1 MTTSQL
7 IFSPLLPPVWLAIP
21 GVLAVLATLAALLTR
36 ARGAILRAAA
46 FLLLVCILAGPSLV
60 AQNRQTLPDIAL
72 LLIDQ
77 SQSMGIGNRTALASR
92 AAAALRHAAGT
103 TDLRIV
109 TIPAA
114 PDGGTAAFTA
124 LRAAL
129 AAIPPD
135 RLAGIIAITDGE
147 ITDAPTTTN
156 LPAPFTALL
165 TAKAEET
172 DRELRLLNAPTYG
185 LVGQTVPMQFA
196 VFDHGTNDNGE
207 TTPVTISEDG
217 KPIATT
223 QVTIGDKITINLPIP
238 HAGPIIIAAAV
249 ATLPGE
255 ISTLN
260 NQTAFTLNGIHKRLN
275 VLLISGSPDLGER
288 SWRLLLKSDPAIQSV
303 HFTILRTP
311 GETIDADP
319 ADLAL
324 VPFPVNQLFNTD
336 IDKFDL
342 IILDRFN
349 TAGLLPPQ
357 YLANINNFVQNG
369 GALLAEMGPEFSGP
383 DSLALTPLAPAL
395 PAVSAQA
402 GVLTEPFSP
411 VVTSLGARHPVTAP
425 FANMILS
432 PWYRQVAATPTT
444 GDVLMTGANNAPL
457 LILAGI
463 GQGRAGML
471 LSDQFWLWTRGGSH
485 DGPALPLLRRIVHW
499 LLREPALEAESLTA
513 QRTGNTLT
521 ITRQTLSPNNP
532 SPATITAPDG
542 TISSITLAQTEPG
555 HFTSSVPA
563 PQSGVWKIQNGNLTA
578 YAAADVE
585 NALEYQNL
593 AATAT
598 ILRPTARN
606 IIWLGRDSTPPLS
619 SLLQP
624 RHASEITGSRNIPLL
639 PPLPTMLAALLLL
652 AAAWWRESQ

>member
-1 MTTSQL
+1 MTTSQI
-7 IFSPLLPPVWLAIP
+7 IFSPLLPTLWLAIP
-21 GVLAVLATLAALLTR
+21 GAFAALATLAAFITR
-36 ARGAILRAAA
+36 APGAIIRAAG
-46 FLLLVCILAGPSLV
+46 FLLLLFILLGPNLV
-60 AQNRQTLPDIAL
+60 AQTRQPLPDIAL

-77 SQSMGIGNRTALASR
+77 SQSMTIGNRTLLANQ
-92 AAAALRHAAGT
+92 AAAALRHTADP
-103 TDLRIV
+103 TDLRII
-109 TIPAA
+109 TIPPA
-114 PDGGTAAFTA
+114 PDGGTAAFTT

-147 ITDAPTTTN
+147 ITDAPTT
-156 LPAPFTALL
+156 LPAPFTALI
-165 TAKAEET
+165 TAKGEET
-172 DRELRLLNAPTYG
+172 DRELRLINAPTYG
-185 LVGQTVPMQFA
+185 LVGQTIPLQLA
-196 VFDHGTNDNGE
+196 VFDHGTSNAGA
-207 TTPVTISEDG
+207 TTAVTISEDG

-223 QVTIGDKITINLPIP
+223 QVTIGETTTINLPIP

-249 ATLPGE
+249 APLPGE

-260 NQTAFTLNGIHKRLN
+260 NQAAFTLNGIHKRLN

-319 ADLAL
+319 SDLAL
-324 VPFPVNQLFNTD
+324 VPFPVEQLFNTD

-357 YLANINNFVQNG
+357 YLANINNFVQHG
-369 GALLAEMGPEFSGP
+369 GALLAEMGPEFAGP
-383 DSLALTPLAPAL
+383 NSLALTPLAPAL
-395 PAVSAQA
+395 PAVPAPP

-411 VVTSLGARHPVTAP
+411 LVTSLGARHPVTAP

-432 PWYRQVAATPTT
+432 PWYRQVGATPTA

-532 SPATITAPDG
+532 GTATVTAPDG
-542 TISSITLAQTEPG
+542 TISSIALQQTAPG
-555 HFTSSVPA
+555 RFTAAVPA
-563 PQSGVWKIQNGNLTA
+563 PQPGVWKIQNGNLTA
-578 YAAADVE
+578 NAVANVE

-593 AATAT
+593 AATAA
-598 ILRPTARN
+598 ILRPAARN
-606 IIWLGRDSTPPLS
+606 IIWLGQSETPPLS

-639 PPLPTMLAALLLL
+639 PPLPTMVAALLLL

>member
-1 MTTSQL
+1 MTTNQV
-7 IFSPLLPPVWLAIP
+7 IFDPLLPPLWLAIL
-21 GVLAVLATLAALLTR
+21 GVIAALATLAALIAR
-36 ARGAILRAAA
+36 ARGATLRAAA
-46 FLLLVCILAGPSLV
+46 FLLLFAILAGPNLV
-60 AQNRQTLPDIAL
+60 AQTRQSLPDIAL

-77 SQSMGIGNRTALASR
+77 SQSMTLSNRTALANR
-92 AAAALRHAAGT
+92 AAAALRQTAGT
-103 TDLRIV
+103 TDLRVI
-109 TIPAA
+109 TIPPA

-147 ITDAPTTTN
+147 ITDTPATLPT
-156 LPAPFTALL
+156 PFTALI
-165 TAKAEET
+165 TAKGEEI

-185 LVGQTVPMQFA
+185 LVGQTVPLQLT
-196 VFDHGTNDNGE
+196 VFDHGTNHASQ

-217 KPIATT
+217 KPITTT
-223 QVTIGDKITINLPIP
+223 QVTIGTKTTINLPIP
-238 HAGPIIIAAAV
+238 HAGPITIAAAV

-260 NQTAFTLNGIHKRLN
+260 NQTALTLNGIHKRLN

-319 ADLAL
+319 SDLAL

-357 YLANINNFVQNG
+357 YLANINQFVQHG
-369 GALLAEMGPEFSGP
+369 GALLAEMGPEFAGP
-383 DSLALTPLAPAL
+383 DSLSLTPLAPAL
-395 PAVSAQA
+395 PAVPAQA

-411 VVTSLGARHPVTAP
+411 LVTPLGARHPVTAP
-425 FANMILS
+425 FANSILS
-432 PWYRQVAATPTT
+432 PWYRQVAASPTT

-463 GQGRAGML
+463 GQGRAGLL
-471 LSDQFWLWTRGGSH
+471 LSDQFWLWTRGGIH

-513 QRTGNTLT
+513 QRAGNTLT
-521 ITRQTLSPNNP
+521 ITRQTLSPSNP
-532 SPATITAPDG
+532 GPATITAPDG
-542 TISSITLAQTEPG
+542 TISSITLAQTAPG
-555 HFTSSVPA
+555 RFTASVPA
-563 PQSGVWKIQNGNLTA
+563 PQPGVWKIQNGNFTA
-578 YAAADVE
+578 YAAANVE
-585 NALEYQNL
+585 NTLEYENL
-593 AATAT
+593 AATAA
-598 ILRPTARN
+598 ILRPYASN
-606 IIWLGRDSTPPLS
+606 VIWLGSAATPPLS

-639 PPLPTMLAALLLL
+639 PPLPIMILALLLL
-652 AAAWWRESQ
+652 AAAWWRESR